1 MLTEAPSL
9 LEELKETKVQ
19 YFTVSSRWLHK
30 DEFRLDVS
38 FYANEAF
45 AARRLIEES
54 GYEFKSLGQLTSE
67 IFNLSR
73 FKRIYTSDP
82 KQGWPYL
89 SASDVLLFRPQA
101 ELWLARSQAP
111 RHAQRHFVKEGW
123 ILVSCSGSVGRCVL
137 ATRRLEPYFL
147 THDLIR
153 IVPQILN
160 GYLYAFL
167 SSWLGQALLQKDQY
181 GSTVQHLEPHHVK
194 AVPIPLLPEEQQRW
208 IHERVIE
215 AYKLRDEANDLLDKA
230 EELLYSELGLPRFDE
245 SQVPYLG
252 GSKPK
257 AFTLRA
263 SELEG
268 RFDASFHV
276 PIAKA
281 AIEQMKQ
288 GKYPL
293 VCLSDLAKRIFIP
306 PRFKRIYVAPE
317 YGLPFL
323 QPSHISQLRPFD
335 LKFISKRLHEQEIS
349 LCTIQEGWILVTRS
363 GTIGRATYVPKVLEG
378 WVASDDL
385 IRIVPD
391 PAKTNSGFIYT
402 FLNTAYGQHQ
412 IAAPIYGG
420 VIDHLEEHH
429 LADILMPNA
438 PLVVQEKIGAF
449 VIEAFEKKEQANAI
463 EDQAIRQLEETL
475 KLGRHYEA
483 KN

>member
-1 MLTEAPSL
+1 MLTEALSL
-9 LEELKETKVQ
+9 IEELTERKVQ
-19 YFTVSSRWLHK
+19 HFTVSSRWLR
-30 DEFRLDVS
+30 EATFRLDAG
-38 FYANEAF
+38 FYADEAL

-54 GYEFKSLGQLTSE
+54 GYEFKPLGQLTE
-67 IFNLSR
+67 EVFYPTR
-73 FKRIYTSDP
+73 FKRVYASP
-82 KQGWPYL
+82 EEGMPFL
-89 SASDVLLFRPQA
+89 STKELFFFRPQSDRF
-101 ELWLARSQAP
+101 LARRKIKQFETCLVQP
-111 RHAQRHFVKEGW
+111 DW
-123 ILVSCSGSVGRCVL
+123 ILLSRSGTVGLCVL
-137 ATRRLEPYFL
+137 VTKRLTPFAI
-147 THDLIR
+147 TDDAIR
-153 IVPQILN
+153 VIPKMVPS
-160 GYLYAFL
+160 GYLYATL
-167 SSWLGQALLQKDQY
+167 GSSVGRALIVKDQY

-245 SQVPYLG
+245 SRVPYLG